1 MTVVWPRDGA
11 KVRFD
16 FRIVVVAEK
25 FGRTRFTQLSF
36 SLSLSIYLFVSLSV
50 FYFFFSFLEGLL
62 STSFRREEM
71 NSSRD
76 YLIVVVSSNSLFVI
90 ESSDPLASSDTEART
105 KAHDGVEIS
114 AATTAAFGRAIPLL
128 GPNFPE

>member
-36 SLSLSIYLFVSLSV
+36 SLPLSLYLYLCLSIYLFLSLC
-50 FYFFFSFLEGLL
+50 FLLLFFFLG
-62 STSFRREEM
+62 RI
-71 NSSRD
+71 
-76 YLIVVVSSNSLFVI
+76 IVDI
-90 ESSDPLASSDTEART
+90 
-105 KAHDGVEIS
+105 IS
-114 AATTAAFGRAIPLL
+114 P
-128 GPNFPE
+128 